1 MDHVALSRTFL
12 VLAAFLASAVEMVEA
27 LTIVLA
33 VGVTRGW
40 RSTLIGAGTAT
51 VALAA
56 VVSVLGP
63 AVTLIP
69 IDVLRLVVGAL
80 LLTFGLQWL
89 RKAILRA
96 GGFVPLHDEAA
107 IFARETEEAGR
118 AIHEERAGLDWY
130 SFTLAFKGVFL
141 EGLEVA
147 FIVVTFGS
155 TQGSI
160 PLAAVGAGAAVV
172 IVVGVGF
179 MVRAPL
185 SRVPENALKF
195 AVGLLLS
202 TFGTFWSAEG
212 AGASWPGDDAAL
224 PAILAFLAVTS
235 FIAVRALRDRH
246 GALAGARA

>member
-12 VLAAFLASAVEMVEA
+12 ILAAFLASAVEMVEA

-80 LLTFGLQWL
+80 LLTVGLQGL
-89 RKAILRA
+89 RKAIVRA
-96 GGFVPLHDEAA
+96 GGFDPLHDEAA

-130 SFTLAFKGVFL
+130 GFTLSFKGVLL

-160 PLAAVGAGAAVV
+160 PLAAAGAGIAIVLVGA
-172 IVVGVGF
+172 VGVGI
-179 MVRAPL
+179 RAPL
-185 SRVPENALKF
+185 ARVPENAIKF
-195 AVGLLLS
+195 AVGVLLTS
-202 TFGTFWSAEG
+202 FGIFWSAEG
-212 AGASWPGDDAAL
+212 AGVRWPGSDAAL
-224 PAILAFLAVTS
+224 LGVLAFVVASS
-235 FIAVRALRDRH
+235 FALV
-246 GALAGARA
+246 ALLRREH